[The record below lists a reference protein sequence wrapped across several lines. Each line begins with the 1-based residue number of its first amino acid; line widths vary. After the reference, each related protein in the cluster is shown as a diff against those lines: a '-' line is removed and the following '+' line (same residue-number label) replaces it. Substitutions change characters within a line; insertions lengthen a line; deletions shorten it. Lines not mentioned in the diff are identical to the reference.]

1 MFQQIYN
8 HIEMLHDE
16 QLDLRKKKQRKKII
30 FFYLILSNLLSFV
43 TARLRTRSDLFPTK
57 IIGTLRF
64 IAISVSVN
72 SFSRIF
78 FIN

>member
-8 HIEMLHDE
+8 HIEMPHDE
-16 QLDLRKKKQRKKII
+16 QLDLKKKGKKII
-30 FFYLILSNLLSFV
+30 FYLILSNLLSLV

-64 IAISVSVN
+64 IDISVSAN